1 LKTETLK
8 KDIIEMI
15 KSYEKII
22 IHRHVRPDLDAYG
35 SQCGLGEILKASFP
49 EKKIYMVGTPALAL
63 NYLHELDEIEDE
75 EWNGALA
82 IVTDTANQERID
94 DNRYVKAEKLIKID
108 HHPNHDAYGDI
119 CWVNVEASATSEMI
133 FELFEAGKNMGFICS
148 PEAARLLYGGIAGDT
163 GHFLYPS
170 TSCDTFRIVSELVKY
185 DFDRNQ
191 LHTEMYEEPMNMIK
205 LQGYIL
211 ENFETL
217 ENNVG
222 NIFITNEIKEKFN
235 VSSSDASRLV
245 SILGNVKGIKAWAF
259 FTEDKPIR
267 VNLRSKGTIINTI
280 AEKYN
285 GGGHPLASGANVSS
299 WDEAKLLLKDLVDAC
314 K

>member
-1 LKTETLK
+1 
-8 KDIIEMI
+8 MI
-15 KSYEKII
+15 KQYEKII

-35 SQCGLGEILKASFP
+35 SQCGLGEILKFSFP
-49 EKKIYMVGTPALAL
+49 EKKIYMVGAPASAL
-63 NYLHELDEIEDE
+63 HYLHELDEIEE
-75 EWNGALA
+75 EVWDGALA

-94 DNRYVKAEKLIKID
+94 DNRYSKAEKLIKID

-119 CWVNVEASATSEMI
+119 CWVNEHASATSEMI
-133 FELFEAGKNMGFICS
+133 FELFEAGRDEGFICS

-170 TSCDTFRIVSELVKY
+170 TSCETFRIVSELVKY
-185 DFDRNQ
+185 DFDRN
-191 LHTEMYEEPMNMIK
+191 LFHTEMYEEPMNMIK

-211 ENFETL
+211 ENFEML
-217 ENNVG
+217 ENRVG
-222 NIFITNEIKEKFN
+222 KIFITKEIKERFN

-267 VNLRSKGTIINTI
+267 VNLRSKRTIINTI

-299 WDEAKLLLKDLVDAC
+299 WEEAELLLKDLIEAC
-314 K
+314 Q

>member
-1 LKTETLK
+1 MKVETLK
-8 KDIIEMI
+8 KEIIEMI
-15 KSYEKII
+15 KQYDKII

-49 EKKIYMVGTPALAL
+49 KKKILMVGTPASAL
-63 NYLHELDEIEDE
+63 NYLHELDNLEDNA
-75 EWNGALA
+75 WNGALA

-94 DNRYVKAEKLIKID
+94 DNRYEKADKLIKID
-108 HHPNHDAYGDI
+108 HHPNNDPYGDI
-119 CWVNVEASATSEMI
+119 CWVDTNASATSEMI
-133 FELFEAGKNMGFICS
+133 FELLEAGMDVGLKCS

-170 TSCDTFRIVSELVKY
+170 TTCKTFRIVSELVKY
-185 DFDRNQ
+185 DFDRNG
-191 LHTEMYEEPMNMIK
+191 LHTEMYEEPMSMVK

-211 ENFETL
+211 ENFKVL

-222 NIFITNEIKEKFN
+222 KIFITNEIKEKFG
-235 VSSSDASRLV
+235 VTSSDASRLV
-245 SILGNVKGIKAWAF
+245 SILGNVKGLKVWAF

-267 VNLRSKGTIINTI
+267 VNLRSKGTVINTI

-299 WDEAKLLLKDLVDAC
+299 WDEAELLLKDLIEAC